1 MRTLSARPKPWT
13 GGAELGSLGTPP
25 FVHER
30 LKHIEFLHFFATC
43 SLIIKPLVI
52 LSNYLGSLRQLAY
65 MRKRCKE
72 QYPKKLLVTSVW
84 VSAAFYSSSVL
95 MIWIWT
101 TLGTELLGQIQA
113 KLKVAAVSTC
123 LYTCSK
129 IWNIQVDVVTRA
141 VMSDTMTR
149 MLQRCKMHTWLFCYV
164 WVFLQVAVVEL
175 VSASSLPCFN

>member
-1 MRTLSARPKPWT
+1 MDGVSAFPRILSPLVSPCLTLS
-13 GGAELGSLGTPP
+13 
-25 FVHER
+25 
-30 LKHIEFLHFFATC
+30 
-43 SLIIKPLVI
+43 PLVAPCFPRSPHMCAVGWCVRLPEI
-52 LSNYLGSLRQLAY
+52 HVPLCPPLSPTVS
-65 MRKRCKE
+65 
-72 QYPKKLLVTSVW
+72 PHVW
-84 VSAAFYSSSVL
+84 VSAAFYNSSVL
-95 MIWIWT
+95 MLWIWT

-123 LYTCSK
+123 LYTCSR

-141 VMSDTMTR
+141 VMSDTMTS